1 MQKNHRGQK
10 QYNKSTRLIH
20 KIIQLVCKKNIEDK
34 NNTTSRQDLYI
45 NYTVSMQ
52 KKNHRGQK
60 QYNNSTRLIHKLYS

>member
-1 MQKNHRGQK
+1 MQKKQKHRGQK

-20 KIIQLVCKKNIEDK
+20 KLYSSYAKKKNIEDK

-52 KKNHRGQK
+52 KK
-60 QYNNSTRLIHKLYS
+60 T